1 MNLKFCLFSFY
12 FLFQFYLSKGITFD
26 EVINSVEIN
35 SIENEEL
42 KQDLKNNLEYLE
54 GKLNFF
60 KNKINKNKALGEK
73 LESAAKKLCNKL
85 KVMVVKSNWDNFSVF
100 LDNGITILKK
110 IYQTMTKEYKDYEK
124 KYYVKALAIIS
135 NNWDI
140 FSIIFDL
147 WHQKILFFSQPSVSQ
162 PSVSQTSTSQNHSHH
177 RRSKRGYNYY
187 KKTEEEREKEHNEQ
201 VNKFNQHVDEAYNFV
216 CLSYVFLN
224 IIMFVVVYLF
234 ATQIYRQ
241 LH

>member
-12 FLFQFYLSKGITFD
+12 FLFQFYLNEGVTFD
-26 EVINSVEIN
+26 EVINSNEIN
-35 SIENEEL
+35 SIENEKL
-42 KQDLKNNLEYLE
+42 KQDLKNDLEELE

-85 KVMVVKSNWDNFSVF
+85 KVMVEKSNWDNFSVF
-100 LDNGITILKK
+100 LNNGITILKK
-110 IYQTMTKEYKDYEK
+110 IYQTMTKEYEDYEK
-124 KYYVKALAIIS
+124 KYYDEAFDIIS
-135 NNWDI
+135 KNWGI

-147 WHQKILFFSQPSVSQ
+147 WYQKIIFLAQPSG
-162 PSVSQTSTSQNHSHH
+162 SQTSTSQNHPHH
-177 RRSKRGYNYY
+177 RRSKRSYNYY
-187 KKTEEEREKEHNEQ
+187 KKTEEEREKEDEER

-234 ATQIYRQ
+234 ATQIYPQ